1 MNDVNRRPLL
11 IRRAIVIGPLMLALL
26 FAIGLF
32 IVAWQIVSYGEQ
44 SFNAPVDAAIVLG
57 AAVWGNKP
65 SPVYRE
71 RINEAITRYQNKQV
85 RYLVFTGGTPGADYP
100 SEGKVG
106 REYAIKHGVP
116 PDAILAETTSRT
128 TWQNLVNAKKL
139 LDTLGIHTVLL
150 VSDPLHLR
158 RATAMANDIGLQAL
172 PGPTSS
178 SRFESLST
186 RANFLWREIWL
197 YLDYLIFKQPS

>member
-100 SEGKVG
+100 K
-106 REYAIKHGVP
+106 
-116 PDAILAETTSRT
+116 
-128 TWQNLVNAKKL
+128 
-139 LDTLGIHTVLL
+139 
-150 VSDPLHLR
+150 
-158 RATAMANDIGLQAL
+158 
-172 PGPTSS
+172 
-178 SRFESLST
+178 
-186 RANFLWREIWL
+186 
-197 YLDYLIFKQPS
+197 

>member
-1 MNDVNRRPLL
+1 LSDVNRRSMLL
-11 IRRAIVIGPLMLALL
+11 RRAIVIGPAMLALL
-26 FAIGLF
+26 IALGLLT
-32 IVAWQIVSYGEQ
+32 VAWQIVSYGEQ
-44 SFNAPVDAAIVLG
+44 SFNAPVDAAVVLG
-57 AAVWGNKP
+57 AAAWGNRP

-71 RINEAITRYQNKQV
+71 RINEAIARYQNKQV
-85 RYLVFTGGTPGADYP
+85 KYLVFTGGTPGAGYP
-100 SEGKVG
+100 SEGEVG

-139 LDTLGIHTVLL
+139 LDPLGIRTVLL

-158 RATAMANDIGLQAL
+158 RATAMANDLGLQAL

-178 SRFESLST
+178 SRFESLTT

-197 YLDYLIFKQPS
+197 YLDYLVFKKPS